1 MLPLKDF
8 ATLVSDMAA
17 AVQGAASQL
26 IDLTVG
32 SVLRAVLE
40 ANASVALWM
49 QWLILRVLQTTRAAT
64 SVGPDLDSWMADF
77 GLTRLAGVAAGGTV
91 SFARW
96 TPGVSAQIPAGA
108 LIKTAD
114 GSQSFAVVTDAT
126 NAAWL
131 SSSGAYQL
139 AAGVDNISL
148 PIVAVSAGV
157 AGNVQAG
164 AISLLATAIP
174 GVDTVT
180 NSAPCAGG
188 VDPESDAALRTRFS
202 LFLDSRNRAT
212 AIAITNAI
220 VSTQQGLVY
229 AISENVDP
237 SGAAR
242 PGFFTVTL
250 DNGTG
255 SPPSSLLSTVAA
267 AIEAV
272 RPLGSQFAVVA
283 PQVTQ
288 AQITLTLTLAAGA
301 PVTVVQQAVVVAITA
316 YVDALPIGSPLPL
329 VRLAQVALDADP
341 TVINVGNLTINGV
354 AADLVVST
362 TGLVRAGTVTVN

>member
-1 MLPLKDF
+1 MLPLKNF

-17 AVQGAASQL
+17 AVQGAALQL

-77 GLTRLAGVAAGGTV
+77 GLTRLAGVASSGAV

-96 TPGVSAQIPAGA
+96 TPSVIAQIPAGA
-108 LIKTAD
+108 LVKTAD
-114 GSQSFAVVTDAT
+114 GSQSFTVVADPA

-131 SSSGAYQL
+131 PASGAYQL
-139 AAGVDNISL
+139 AAGVTAISL
-148 PIVAVSAGV
+148 PIVAVVAGV

-164 AISLLATAIP
+164 AISLLAMAIP

-180 NSAPCAGG
+180 NPAPCAGG

-212 AIAITNAI
+212 AIAVTNAI

-229 AISENVDP
+229 AISENLDP

-255 SPPSSLLSTVAA
+255 SPPASLLAAVAA
-267 AIEAV
+267 AIEKV

-283 PQVTQ
+283 PLVTQ
-288 AQITLTLTLAAGA
+288 AQIALSLTLAAGA
-301 PVTVVQQAVVVAITA
+301 PVTMVQQVVAAAITA
-316 YVDALPIGSPLPL
+316 YVDALPIGAPLPIA
-329 VRLAQVALDADP
+329 RLAQVALDADP

-354 AADLVVST
+354 AVDLVVPA